1 MGILMTAASAATRL
15 MALEGRPHAAHDFWY
30 GPGWIDAM
38 GVSAQSP
45 DTALKSSALWR
56 ALFIL
61 SNAGVASLPC
71 ITYRRMS
78 DGGRERAS
86 GMPLY
91 DILHDAPNTWQ
102 TAPEYWD
109 FVMRALV
116 LRGNACSLIVPGRRG
131 VVDQLIPLHPD
142 RLKIVEL
149 PNRQIGYQYQ
159 AAPSATPVSYT
170 QDEVFHLRVF
180 ADGGAVGRSL
190 LSYCADDVGYV
201 LSMQKFGKRLF
212 DKSPMLAGVLEV
224 PGLLE
229 DEAFE
234 RTRQSFMQAHAGPE
248 NWHSVAVLEQGT
260 KWSKMGMTQQDAQFL
275 ESKEFGIRDIAR
287 WTGVKAYLLE
297 SEKVPSYNSIEAFQV
312 EHVTYA
318 IRPWC
323 YAIEQ
328 GINRDLIMQPQTYFS
343 EFLVDALM
351 RGDPLKRAQKLEIE
365 RRNGAI
371 NANEWRAL
379 ENRNAR
385 TDADAES
392 YWGQP
397 NLARSTASDRDAG
410 TDDRASA
417 RALAIARAA
426 ASRVV
431 GKETKRLAALGQ
443 KCSGDAVAF
452 VAAVAEFYAEH
463 ATFVADVMGMDA
475 DESARYCTNQRGR
488 IERDGLAGMD
498 EWAREMPDELARIAL
513 QGD

>member
-1 MGILMTAASAATRL
+1 
-15 MALEGRPHAAHDFWY
+15 MA
-30 GPGWIDAM
+30 
-38 GVSAQSP
+38 
-45 DTALKSSALWR
+45 
-56 ALFIL
+56 
-61 SNAGVASLPC
+61 
-71 ITYRRMS
+71 

-86 GMPLY
+86 AMPLY
-91 DILHDAPNTWQ
+91 DILHDTPNTWQ

-142 RLKIVEL
+142 RLKIVDL
-149 PNRQIGYQYQ
+149 PNHQIGYQYQ
-159 AAPSATPVSYT
+159 PGPGQPVVSYT

-180 ADGGAVGRSL
+180 ADGGAVGQSL
-190 LSYCADDVGYV
+190 LSYCAEDVGYV
-201 LSMQKFGKRLF
+201 LSMQSFGKRLF

-224 PGLLE
+224 PGLL
-229 DEAFE
+229 DDRAFA
-234 RTRQSFMQAHAGPE
+234 RTRSSFMQAHAGPE

-297 SEKVPSYNSIEAFQV
+297 SEKVPSYNSIEAFQT

-328 GINRDLIMQPQTYFS
+328 GVNRDLIMAPQTYFA
-343 EFLVDALM
+343 EFLVEALL

-371 NANEWRAL
+371 NANEWRQL

-385 TDADAES
+385 TDADAET

-397 NLARSTASDRDAG
+397 NLARNAIRDESDTRPSV
-410 TDDRASA
+410 RAV
-417 RALAIARAA
+417 AIAKAA

-431 GKETKRLAALGQ
+431 AKETKRLVALGQ
-443 KCSGDAVAF
+443 KCAGDRVAF
-452 VAAVAEFYAEH
+452 VSAVDEFYGEH
-463 ATFVADVMGMDA
+463 AAFVADVMGMTA
-475 DESARYCTNQRGR
+475 DESSRYCTSQRGR

-498 EWAREMPDELARIAL
+498 DWARTVPDDLARIAL
-513 QGD
+513 QGE